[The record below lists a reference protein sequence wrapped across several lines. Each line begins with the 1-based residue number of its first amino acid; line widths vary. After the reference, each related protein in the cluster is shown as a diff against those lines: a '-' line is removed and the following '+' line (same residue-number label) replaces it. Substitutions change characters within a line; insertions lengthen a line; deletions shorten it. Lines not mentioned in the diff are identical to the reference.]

1 MSFEE
6 LRAIP
11 GMASNRAAT
20 LPDAAALLAALV
32 NIIDVPEMTV
42 SSSGLREGLL
52 YQALDPAT
60 RAQDP
65 LIVAAEFEGRRLA
78 RFAPHGRAIAEW
90 IAPLFANEEAS
101 DSRIRLAASLLSDVA
116 WSANPDFRAERGT
129 EIGLHGN
136 WRSIDIPG
144 RILLARAL
152 HAGFGGAD
160 VDFPA
165 MTSLVPADRIDRA
178 RQWGL
183 AIRLAQ
189 RLTGGVEAPLKASAI
204 ALDDGKL
211 RLSLDPGWHH
221 LAGESVD
228 RRLRALAQAFGVKP
242 ELVLLYNEA
251 YVELMGDKHPALGR
265 RCDEVFPEAMDAI
278 GPLLAQV
285 RAGGEATWSQ
295 DVLLPLQRA
304 GYVEDCW
311 FTWSYS
317 AVLGPDGEV
326 EGIVDIAVETTAQ
339 VLARRRS
346 HLVAQLLAT
355 LEDAVDEEDVVAR
368 TRATLDSGQD
378 LGEVALPFG
387 AAPGSGLT
395 LETGGDP
402 SRGVLCRVEV
412 PGRHAGTPPRHLEG
426 RLSPRLP
433 LDGAYTEFLRTVA
446 AGVGAALDSVAAAES
461 QRAISEALQRSLLTQ
476 PQPGHALE
484 VAVRYQPASQQARV
498 GGDWYDCYPLPDGAV
513 TVMVGDVAGHDQT
526 AAAAMGQ
533 LRNLARGVA
542 YSADV
547 WLPSQ
552 VLQDLDLAMEGLGME
567 GVATA
572 LVAVLEEQGPDGQL
586 VHWANAGHPP
596 PVLVRADGV
605 VRLLDVEA
613 GLLLG
618 LDPSIHRADH
628 RLELAPGDLLLLY
641 TDGLVERRGAD
652 LDDGLSWLVETVTA
666 HAHLGP
672 EELCDVLLRE
682 SLTHDDDQVL
692 LAVRARG
699 LG

>member
-1 MSFEE
+1 LPIARSNRLTAHRSAVIDIGSNSVRLVVYEGPPRAPAVIFNEKVPAGLGRGLAIDNRIAPEDAERGLIALRRYALLARHMEVKDLQCVATAAVRDAENGPDFIAGAAEAGLKIRLLSGEEEAEAAGCGVISAIPDAHGIAVDLGGGSLELAEVSGGTVGRRVSFPLGVLRLPALRKQGQQVFERSVRKMLKGAGWPDNMTGLPLYLVGGSWRALSRLDIELTQDPLPVLDHHVMPRAALRRLLRATKRMSFEE

-165 MTSLVPADRIDRA
+165 MTSLVAADRIDRA

-242 ELVLLYNEA
+242 ELVLL
-251 YVELMGDKHPALGR
+251 
-265 RCDEVFPEAMDAI
+265 
-278 GPLLAQV
+278 
-285 RAGGEATWSQ
+285 
-295 DVLLPLQRA
+295 
-304 GYVEDCW
+304 
-311 FTWSYS
+311 
-317 AVLGPDGEV
+317 
-326 EGIVDIAVETTAQ
+326 
-339 VLARRRS
+339 
-346 HLVAQLLAT
+346 
-355 LEDAVDEEDVVAR
+355 
-368 TRATLDSGQD
+368 
-378 LGEVALPFG
+378 
-387 AAPGSGLT
+387 
-395 LETGGDP
+395 
-402 SRGVLCRVEV
+402 
-412 PGRHAGTPPRHLEG
+412 
-426 RLSPRLP
+426 
-433 LDGAYTEFLRTVA
+433 
-446 AGVGAALDSVAAAES
+446 
-461 QRAISEALQRSLLTQ
+461 
-476 PQPGHALE
+476 
-484 VAVRYQPASQQARV
+484 
-498 GGDWYDCYPLPDGAV
+498 
-513 TVMVGDVAGHDQT
+513 
-526 AAAAMGQ
+526 
-533 LRNLARGVA
+533 
-542 YSADV
+542 
-547 WLPSQ
+547 
-552 VLQDLDLAMEGLGME
+552 
-567 GVATA
+567 
-572 LVAVLEEQGPDGQL
+572 
-586 VHWANAGHPP
+586 
-596 PVLVRADGV
+596 
-605 VRLLDVEA
+605 
-613 GLLLG
+613 
-618 LDPSIHRADH
+618 
-628 RLELAPGDLLLLY
+628 
-641 TDGLVERRGAD
+641 
-652 LDDGLSWLVETVTA
+652 
-666 HAHLGP
+666 
-672 EELCDVLLRE
+672 
-682 SLTHDDDQVL
+682 
-692 LAVRARG
+692 
-699 LG
+699 